1 MSTIEKYILTTLV
14 VIFVV
19 VFVRWLKRYLR
30 RNEIH
35 ESFPYLFP
43 FEKNPVDAHQ
53 IIRIDLPNK
62 ARVKGE
68 ILLPNGDVKLVV
80 FEEVLEKGIQ
90 TKGMHTD
97 SLSDGMYELRL
108 TFPNQVTT
116 RGFEVRR
123 KVIVEN

>member
-19 VFVRWLKRYLR
+19 VFARWLKRYLR
-30 RNEIH
+30 RNEIQ

-43 FEKNPVDAHQ
+43 FEKNPVDMHQ

-68 ILLPNGDVKLVV
+68 ILLSNGDVTQVV

-90 TKGMHTD
+90 VKGMHTD
-97 SLSDGMYELRL
+97 ALSDGMYELRI

-116 RGFEVRR
+116 RSFEVRR
-123 KVIVEN
+123 SAV

>member
-30 RNEIH
+30 RNEIQ

-53 IIRIDLPNK
+53 VIRIDLPHK

-97 SLSDGMYELRL
+97 TLSDGMYELRL

>member
-19 VFVRWLKRYLR
+19 VFARWLKRYLR
-30 RNEIH
+30 RHEIQ
-35 ESFPYLFP
+35 ESFPYLYP
-43 FEKNPVDAHQ
+43 FEKNPVDMHQ
-53 IIRIDLPNK
+53 EIRIDLPNR

-68 ILLPNGDVKLVV
+68 ILLPNGDVKQVV

-90 TKGMHTD
+90 TKGIHTD

-116 RGFEVRR
+116 RSFEVKRTTLQG
-123 KVIVEN
+123 

>member
-53 IIRIDLPNK
+53 IIRIDLPNR

>member
-53 IIRIDLPNK
+53 IIRIDLPHN